1 MAKTEEV
8 ELDRES
14 IRVVEWRLQWLR
26 AGGYNKR
33 NARIIA
39 ESPIDWRYANELLSN
54 CKRKGHDEKFVM
66 DLLL

>member
-26 AGGYNKR
+26 AGGFNKR
-33 NARIIA
+33 NARLIA
-39 ESPIDWRYANELLSN
+39 ESDIDWRYANELLKN
-54 CKRKGHDEKFVM
+54 CKAKEYSETFVM